1 MDQWNLVIDVAQ
13 CNNCNN
19 CVLAAKDEH
28 VGNDFPG
35 YSAPHPKQGQGVIR
49 IHRTVRGSTP
59 MVDAA
64 YLPTLCNHCDNAPC
78 LKAGGGDGTVR
89 KRPDGIVIIDP
100 VKAKG
105 RRDLVDSCP
114 YGAVVWNEVE
124 QLPQH
129 WIFDAHLLDQ
139 GWTAPRAVQACP
151 TGALRSYKHS
161 AQAMAALVQQEGLR
175 PLKPELGTKPRIYY
189 KYLQRIDH
197 VFIGASLVAKVGD
210 RVDCVADAIIELS
223 QTGKTLAQTRS
234 DTFGEFKFDGLVPN
248 SGAFEVN
255 ILHPEHGRL
264 THLAKLGE
272 TSLYLGEI
280 LLNASSCDAAPGAP
294 CQLSS
299 ASG

>member
-78 LKAGGGDGTVR
+78 LKAGGADGTVR

-114 YGAVVWNEVE
+114 YGAVVWNEAE

-139 GWTAPRAVQACP
+139 GWAAPRAVQACP
-151 TGALRSYKHS
+151 TGAIRAFKHS
-161 AQAMAALVQQEGLR
+161 TQAMAALAEREDLR
-175 PLKPELGTKPRIYY
+175 PLKPELGTQPRVYY
-189 KYLQRIDH
+189 KHLRRIDH
-197 VFIGASLVAKVGD
+197 CFIGASLVATVAG
-210 RVDCVADAIIELS
+210 RPTCVAAADIELR
-223 QTGKTLAQTRS
+223 QAGHVLACTRS
-234 DTFGEFKFDGLVPN
+234 DAFGDFKFDGLPPG
-248 SGAFEVN
+248 SGAYM
-255 ILHPEHGRL
+255 LHITHPAHTRL
-264 THLAKLGE
+264 EQPLIVGDH
-272 TSLYLGEI
+272 SIYLGD
-280 LLNASSCDAAPGAP
+280 LLLQPS
-294 CQLSS
+294 
-299 ASG
+299 

>member
-139 GWTAPRAVQACP
+139 GWAVPRAVQACP
-151 TGALRSYKHS
+151 TGALRAFKHS
-161 AQAMAALVQQEGLR
+161 AQAMAALVEREDLR
-175 PLKPELGTKPRIYY
+175 PLKPELGTQPRVYY
-189 KYLQRIDH
+189 KHLQRIDH
-197 VFIGASLVAKVGD
+197 CFIGASLEREADG
-210 RVDCVADAIIELS
+210 RIDCVADARVELIQDG
-223 QTGKTLAQTRS
+223 QTIRHTRS
-234 DTFGEFKFDGLVPN
+234 DAFGDVKLDGLRPD
-248 SGAFEVN
+248 SGAYT
-255 ILHPEHGRL
+255 LHIEHPDHQPL
-264 THLAKLGE
+264 TLPVVLG
-272 TSLYLGEI
+272 
-280 LLNASSCDAAPGAP
+280 NASVTLGAQRLQP
-294 CQLSS
+294 R
-299 ASG
+299 